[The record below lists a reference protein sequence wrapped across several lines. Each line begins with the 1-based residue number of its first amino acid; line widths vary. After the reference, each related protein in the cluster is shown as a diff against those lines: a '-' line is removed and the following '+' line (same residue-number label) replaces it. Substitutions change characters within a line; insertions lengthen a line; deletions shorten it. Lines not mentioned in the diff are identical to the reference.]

1 MSVIRIPC
9 PSQDLK
15 SVADTLEANI
25 DHLEAELSPDATV
38 HFNMESVPGPADG
51 TTSGRRLIVELRG
64 QPSQPLRQPSSPRR
78 QRPKT
83 GPEAYDPIQYTIDSL
98 QTFGFTHPHH
108 GRYLMMPQEFR
119 AILARETKAVATV
132 IWEIMQQTIGWE
144 DGPGTRREWAVLTFR
159 HFVRA
164 RLLSKSQAQLGIKQ
178 ALEKHYIERRQVG
191 ARRYEYRIRW
201 KGAN

>member
-1 MSVIRIPC
+1 MSESRIPA
-9 PSQDLK
+9 PNNQYKPLPILDENLPIRAVYGVLRVDGPLLPIPQPASAPK
-15 SVADTLEANI
+15 PKAD
-25 DHLEAELSPDATV
+25 PDT
-38 HFNMESVPGPADG
+38 
-51 TTSGRRLIVELRG
+51 
-64 QPSQPLRQPSSPRR
+64 
-78 QRPKT
+78 
-83 GPEAYDPIQYTIDSL
+83 YDPIQYTIDSL
-98 QTFGFTHPHH
+98 QSFGFTHPNN

-144 DGPGTRREWAVLTFR
+144 DGPGRRREWAVLTFR

-164 RLLSKSQAQLGIKQ
+164 RILSKSQAQLGIKQ

-201 KGAN
+201 KGTN